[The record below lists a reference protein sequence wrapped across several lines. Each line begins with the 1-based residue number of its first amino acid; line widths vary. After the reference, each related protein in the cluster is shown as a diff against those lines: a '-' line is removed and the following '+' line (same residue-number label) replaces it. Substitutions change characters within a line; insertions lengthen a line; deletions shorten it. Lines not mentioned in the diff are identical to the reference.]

1 MGTSP
6 GGYIPPVGFHF
17 KVEFVGI
24 GNNNDARFQTV
35 TGLTIEYETEPWK
48 EGGQNR
54 YEHKLPVRTRF
65 PDAAVFKRG
74 MLTDSAVIKWF
85 NDTFKKRVIKPITV
99 IVTLLNEKHQPL
111 RTWNIVDAWPR
122 KWSVSEFNA
131 QENNL
136 AIETLEL
143 NYAYFTIL

>member
-24 GNNNDARFQTV
+24 GNNNDTRFQTV
-35 TGLTIEYETEPWK
+35 TGLTIEYDTEPYR
-48 EGGQNR
+48 EGGNNY
-54 YEHKLPVRTRF
+54 YENKLPKGTKF
-65 PDAAVFKRG
+65 PDRLVLKRG
-74 MLTDSAVIKWF
+74 MLTSSAVISWF
-85 NDTFKKRVIKPITV
+85 NSTFKARLITPITL

-111 RTWNIVDAWPR
+111 KTWNVVGAWPA

-143 NYAYFTIL
+143 NYAYFTTL

>member
-1 MGTSP
+1 MATSP

-24 GNNNDARFQTV
+24 GSNNDTRFQSV
-35 TGLTIEYETEPWK
+35 TGLTVQYETENYK

-54 YEHKLPVRTRF
+54 YEHKLPVRTTY
-65 PDAAVFKRG
+65 PEAAVLKRG
-74 MLTDSAVIKWF
+74 MLVDSAVVKWCT
-85 NDTFKKRVIKPITV
+85 DAFKKGVIKPVTV
-99 IVTLLNEKHQPL
+99 LVTLLNEQHQPL
-111 RTWNIVDAWPR
+111 MTWNIAGAYPR